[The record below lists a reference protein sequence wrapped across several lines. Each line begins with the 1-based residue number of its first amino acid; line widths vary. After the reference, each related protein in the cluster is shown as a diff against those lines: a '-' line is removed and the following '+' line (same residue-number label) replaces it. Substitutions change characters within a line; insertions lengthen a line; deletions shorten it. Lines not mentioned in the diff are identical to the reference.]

1 MLIHSGTK
9 VASSLYCNVSYVG
22 MTTRHLCTRVN
33 EHRNYTGEEAAIK
46 SHTEKCMGRGPSIDD
61 FVILKK
67 IERDIMY
74 LSVMEA
80 LFIREIRPELNT
92 RDEFRGRELRIK
104 I

>member
-1 MLIHSGTK
+1 MPP
-9 VASSLYCNVSYVG
+9 LYESK
-22 MTTRHLCTRVN
+22 RAQKL
-33 EHRNYTGEEAAIK
+33 HRRRLHRRAIR

-61 FVILKK
+61 FVVLKK

-80 LFIREIRPELNT
+80 LFIREIKPNLNT